1 MKIKELY
8 IENLKGVRQVHLTN
22 VPDTVVIAG
31 PNGCGKSSV
40 LDCIR
45 ILKSVHGGYEPG
57 EADLLWNDMGAT
69 RRFGLRSLLRDRN
82 SPGRVEAV
90 VEFSDREHDFLT
102 SGDAKYAITEAAW
115 RRRFPQQDMWQL
127 RWRGIRTP
135 EMLQSTKEVEQE
147 AEVMQGKIR
156 SELQQRRVRAL
167 LDIQPGGQV
176 VISAATTL
184 HVAWSTFQPSRLGV
198 VDFHGSQR
206 TYAREA
212 LNQIT
217 LNEDDEEN
225 RWRSSSL
232 YNYANKYTNVKNAM
246 ASEYIRTV
254 LRTRSDGTLP
264 DSGPN
269 MIDEMRELIGGFL
282 KGKTFDGPVIGK
294 DGEITFPVVTSD
306 GTTHDI
312 DDLSSGEKE
321 VVFGYLRAKT
331 QTPTD
336 SIIMIDEPELHLNPG
351 LMRGLARFYQE
362 GIGGSQANQLWLV
375 SHSDAFLRDA
385 VRTGGMKVFHMEH
398 CGAGQDNQIHPVDA
412 DDEVESLFLELVG
425 DIATF
430 RPTGPLIMLEGA
442 PAGTDK
448 WIVEQLFPKLGEA
461 ATVVGVGD
469 AGQTEKVAQVFEA
482 IERQNYQRR
491 RVIAIR
497 DGDATTRRRR
507 RTSDTP
513 GVFEWNRY
521 HIENYLLEEK
531 YVARALRRLTREEAT
546 QRTSDQE
553 VRHGL
558 VEIARGLVGDFVR
571 ERVEMDLRD
580 GIRRSSRLSSTA
592 NDVSEGEDV
601 AVLLAERTAQ
611 ISRKVADYHASFG
624 QEDAIRERLD
634 AERQEL
640 EETLKGDEWKRCFR
654 GRDILGRFVGSFANG
669 IRRDTF
675 VTAVVR
681 EMQSDQYRP
690 PEMCQTLER
699 AGLSAEADLAIGGS
713 RGGELVDEPHEPRRR
728 SLARLFGR

>member
-1 MKIKELY
+1 MKIKELF
-8 IENLKGVRQVHLTN
+8 IENLKGVRQIHLTD

-45 ILKSVHGGYEPG
+45 ILKSVHGGYEPN
-57 EADLLWNDMGAT
+57 EADLLWNDMGAS
-69 RRFGLRSLLRDRN
+69 RRFGLRSLLRNRE
-82 SPGRVEAV
+82 SLGRVEAII
-90 VEFSDREHDFLT
+90 EFSDREHDFLT
-102 SGDAKYAITEAAW
+102 SGDAKFAITEAAW

-135 EMLQSTKEVEQE
+135 EMLQSTEEVEQE
-147 AEVMQGKIR
+147 AQQMQDAIR
-156 SELQQRRVRAL
+156 NELQQRRVHAVLR
-167 LDIQPGGQV
+167 IEPGGQV
-176 VISAATTL
+176 IISAATTL

-217 LNEDDEEN
+217 LNEDDEES
-225 RWRSSSL
+225 RWRSASL

-246 ASEYIRTV
+246 ASEYVRAV
-254 LRTRSDGTLP
+254 LRNRSDSDP
-264 DSGPN
+264 ANAKPN
-269 MIDEMRELIGGFL
+269 MIDETRELIGGFL
-282 KGKTFDGPVIGK
+282 KGKTFNGPVIGN
-294 DGEITFPVVTSD
+294 DGDITFPVVTSD

-362 GIGGSQANQLWLV
+362 GMGGSQGNQLWLV

-412 DDEVESLFLELVG
+412 DDEVERLFLELVG

-430 RPTGPLIMLEGA
+430 RPTGPLIILEGA
-442 PAGTDK
+442 SAGTDK
-448 WIVEQLFPKLGEA
+448 WIVEQLFPKLSET
-461 ATVVGVGD
+461 ATIVGVGD
-469 AGQTEKVAQVFEA
+469 AGQTQKVAQVFEA

-491 RVIAIR
+491 RVVAIR
-497 DGDATTRRRR
+497 DGDATTRRGRK
-507 RTSDTP
+507 SDDTP
-513 GVFEWNRY
+513 GVFEWDRY

-531 YVARALRRLTREEAT
+531 YVARALRRLTREEANQQIKDKDVLQSLT
-546 QRTSDQE
+546 
-553 VRHGL
+553 G
-558 VEIARGLVGDFVR
+558 IAGGLVGDFAR
-571 ERVEMDLRD
+571 ERVEMDLRED
-580 GIRRSSRLSSTA
+580 FRRSSRLPSTA
-592 NDVSEGEDV
+592 KEASGGKDV
-601 AVLLAERTAQ
+601 AVLLAERAALIAQ
-611 ISRKVADYHASFG
+611 QVAEYQASFG
-624 QEDAIRERLD
+624 QETAIRERL
-634 AERQEL
+634 ATERQDL
-640 EETLKGDEWKRCFR
+640 EETLKGDEWKRCFK
-654 GRDILGRFVGSFANG
+654 GRDILGRFAGSHANG

-681 EMQSDQYRP
+681 EMQADEYQP
-690 PEMCQTLER
+690 PGMCQTLES
-699 AGLSAEADLAIGGS
+699 AGLGPEADLAAGGS
-713 RGGELVDEPHEPRRR
+713 RDDGNADESRKWPWTKLLRR
-728 SLARLFGR
+728 